1 MKEISREPRVTQ
13 EMIIEEI
20 KMAAGK
26 PLNLGESVVYDLRV
40 ERTSSF
46 EEAVL
51 VTEGAMMWTSA
62 RNDN

>member
-1 MKEISREPRVTQ
+1 MKEISREARVTQ

-26 PLNLGESVVYDLRV
+26 SLNLGESVVYELCV

-46 EEAVL
+46 EEAIL

-62 RNDN
+62 RHDN